1 MRILLDGIHDTLLF
15 AFETGVILS
24 ICVVLLTIM
33 LGLPFLALACVFK
46 LFCVIASM
54 AAVGIQFS
62 WLYPICAYIL
72 AWCLILSKY
81 AEKEEEE

>member
-1 MRILLDGIHDTLLF
+1 MRILLDGIYDTLLF

-46 LFCVIASM
+46 LFCVIAS
-54 AAVGIQFS
+54 AVAVGIQFS

-81 AEKEEEE
+81 AEKED